1 MKGILTKIRTD
12 NRSAE
17 KILFWAAS
25 FFLFAFIGWLWE
37 GCFVGF
43 SYGTFLNRGFLHGP
57 WLPIYGFGGTSI
69 IILLQKFKKYPALVF
84 LMATG
89 ISGILEYFTSLVLEL
104 IFHTR
109 WWDYSDQ
116 LLNINGRVSI
126 VNLVLF
132 GIAGLAI
139 VYVAEPLMRKVFRK
153 IEGEIFNVVFA
164 LVVILFLVDIL
175 LSVVSPNAGIGITYF
190 D

>member
-1 MKGILTKIRTD
+1 MNGIPAKTTIN

-37 GCFVGF
+37 GCFVGC
-43 SYGTFLNRGFLHGP
+43 SYGAFLNRGFLHGP
-57 WLPIYGFGGTSI
+57 WLPIYGVGGTSML
-69 IILLQKFKKYPALVF
+69 ILLPRFKKHPALIF
-84 LMATG
+84 LIATG
-89 ISGILEYFTSLVLEL
+89 ISGILEYCTSFVLET

-116 LLNINGRVSI
+116 FLNINGRISI

-139 VYVAEPLMRKVFRK
+139 VYVAEPLMRTVFRK
-153 IEGEIFNVVFA
+153 LEDEIFYTVFA
-164 LVVILFLVDIL
+164 FVVILFLADIL
-175 LSVVSPNAGIGITYF
+175 LSVVSPNAGIGITCF
-190 D
+190 R